1 MVKEFRIPGSFK
13 SEISKIP
20 SVLLLAG
27 YQNCWLSSSS
37 SFFIF
42 IVPKGPELMQYSLDL
57 RFDYEV
63 FTQAKHNILIDKV
76 SVFGEKATERNF
88 SDTQ

>member
-1 MVKEFRIPGSFK
+1 
-13 SEISKIP
+13 
-20 SVLLLAG
+20 
-27 YQNCWLSSSS
+27 
-37 SFFIF
+37 
-42 IVPKGPELMQYSLDL
+42 MQYSLDL

-76 SVFGEKATERNF
+76 SAFGEKATERNF